1 MKKIRSLNLNT
12 KILLVGMLLPLG
24 FLGTFLLNNF
34 LKETYSSRKLELE
47 KSIENLLDKNV
58 DLGDYVGIRFL
69 GISLGNSK
77 INDKK
82 NIDSEIK
89 AKNVYVGIMPF
100 RSFLKQKWIVKI
112 SPKKAAINIDRDFF
126 KRDESYKND
135 RITKKSQSKYEL
147 NFNLN
152 KYSDL
157 KFNKAGLKTKVK
169 GNVIYKSRNRQIIA
183 NVKSNFDEKGFL
195 KLKFNTK
202 LNQDFLKLDLF
213 SKGLDLENSE
223 YIIGNRK
230 ISFKKGTFKSNFK
243 FNKSSKRTFCEG
255 RFSFTNLKI
264 KPEDFAENINSD
276 STRFFCKDNNL
287 IGNTEKLNY
296 GTLTSNF
303 NLNVPFNKSSNNI
316 DLIGSIGYIN
326 SLNPDIKLSG
336 NIPYWFDRRGINFGD
351 IDTSF
356 KINRTQ
362 LSNLNIFRKNDIR
375 GFITAKGE
383 LKGKITDPDISINF
397 NVDYPHFKGI
407 RIRETW
413 EGDIKNENNEF
424 LLNMKNR
431 YSPIPSFLSIK
442 FDSDLKLDNA
452 NFIRVFNSN
461 KGTVGIVKDNDI
473 YNWRADNFPLDEL
486 ELSLNKNQFDR
497 IDGIINGEG
506 SISSDQSYL
515 DGRIAWSLGKYG
527 NINLANSLFD
537 FRVKDNSFYI
547 NSSLYPIDGGI
558 IEVEYD
564 SSKNNLINSEFKD
577 ISTSWTILTA
587 VDIFNFDNKKVI
599 PVSKSNILDDLEI
612 NKDNKS
618 FKERI
623 DFINNFIENSN
634 VLEDKF
640 NLQKYLN
647 KFRSR
652 YNGKIT
658 IQGDRPDNY
667 KLTAKLN
674 GYLDVPKDEYKNS
687 KEEFS
692 IDLEGGLLTGKG
704 SLIINKLPLSTANI
718 FLNKPRDFI
727 GGIDMNLFYDLDTKS
742 FSSEI
747 SSNNSSIKNNIIIF
761 DKGLVEFNN
770 SIFDIDFSLLIN
782 DSEIPINIEGS
793 IPINKSDN
801 LDLRLIGNGKFIE
814 LIDIFA
820 DEYFTFKEGDV
831 NLRIILKGT
840 LNKPLLNGFVVINDS
855 EIDFFNNIIKDINS
869 IIIFDFDSLE
879 INNLK
884 AKTEDSGEIF
894 IKGSLPFY
902 SKNNSEKAKIN
913 LKANRFTLEKDNF
926 NFLIDSDIDLS
937 GSFESPVLGGSL
949 SFNNGFINFNSTN
962 QNNKKENNLI
972 RKEDK
977 KDWPEL
983 YWNNNEN
990 IEIISNETI
999 LNSVLLGETLPN
1011 YLDNLSFN
1019 NLKLKLGPDF
1029 KLQYSEIVQAYLD
1042 TKLDLTINGEVG
1054 KDLNARGLI
1063 YLKKGRANLYTTP
1076 FKLDKNKDN
1085 YILFASR
1092 SGVVPFINF
1101 SLVSKVPDSI
1111 IPISENNQDSNISGD
1126 LDVNAN
1132 SSGLGSFGIG
1142 NSRLIKIEASY
1153 EGFLDQLSFA
1163 DENRR
1168 IQLRSTP
1175 SYNRSQII
1183 GLIGGNSAN
1192 LINRAFI
1199 SQLNNADAFSER
1211 FQLSLYPALIENN
1224 DSLNNI
1230 FSNENLDIE
1239 NDGQSSSNEEFSSQA
1254 WVAEIGLD
1262 ITDAINFAFQT
1273 VPGRDDISPLGIL
1286 TFQANPNLELLGSYD
1301 SNGDWKS
1308 QVQLFF
1314 RY

>member
-1 MKKIRSLNLNT
+1 
-12 KILLVGMLLPLG
+12 MLLPLG

-112 SPKKAAINIDRDFF
+112 SPNEAAINIDRDFF
-126 KRDESYKND
+126 KRDESYKNV
-135 RITKKSQSKYEL
+135 RSTKKSQSKYEL

-183 NVKSNFDEKGFL
+183 NVKSKFDEKGFL
-195 KLKFNTK
+195 KFKFNTK
-202 LNQDFLKLDLF
+202 LNQDYLKLDLF
-213 SKGLDLENSE
+213 SNGLDLEDSE

-276 STRFFCKDNNL
+276 STRFFCKENNL

-336 NIPYWFDRRGINFGD
+336 NMPYWFDRRGINFGD

-375 GFITAKGE
+375 GFVTAKGE

-407 RIRETW
+407 RIREIW
-413 EGDIKNENNEF
+413 EGEINNKNDKF

-442 FDSDLKLDNA
+442 FDSNLKLDNVS
-452 NFIRVFNSN
+452 FSRIYNSN
-461 KGTVGIVKDNDI
+461 KGSIELFKENNSYI
-473 YNWRADNFPLDEL
+473 WKANNFTLDEL
-486 ELSLNKNQFDR
+486 ELSLSKNQFDR
-497 IDGIINGEG
+497 VNGIINGGG
-506 SISSDQSYL
+506 SISLDLSNL
-515 DGRIAWSLGKYG
+515 DGRLAWSLGKYR
-527 NINLANSLFD
+527 NIKLANSLFD
-537 FRVKDNSFYI
+537 FSFKNNSFYI

-564 SSKNNLINSEFKD
+564 SNKNNLINSEFTN
-577 ISTSWTILTA
+577 ISTRWTILTA
-587 VDIFNFDNKKVI
+587 VDIFNFDNKKDI
-599 PVSKSNILDDLEI
+599 PISKSNILSDLEI

-618 FKERI
+618 FKQKI
-623 DFINNFIENSN
+623 DFINNFIENN
-634 VLEDKF
+634 NALEDKF
-640 NLQKYLN
+640 NLQKYLS
-647 KFRSR
+647 KFSSR
-652 YNGKIT
+652 YNAKLT
-658 IQGDRPDNY
+658 IKGDRPSNY
-667 KLTAKLN
+667 NLNAKIN
-674 GYLDVPKDEYKNS
+674 GYFNDSIEDEKNN

-692 IDLEGGLLTGKG
+692 VDLEGGLLSGKG
-704 SLIINKLPLSTANI
+704 SLRIKKLPLSTANI
-718 FLNKPRDFI
+718 FLNQSRDFA
-727 GGIDMNLFYDLDTKS
+727 GGLDMNLFYDLDTRS
-742 FSSEI
+742 FASKI
-747 SSNNSSIKNNIIIF
+747 SSNNSTIKNTKIVFN
-761 DKGLVEFNN
+761 KGLIEFKN
-770 SIFDIDFSLLIN
+770 SIFDIDFSLLLN
-782 DSEIPINIEGS
+782 DSQIPINIEGS

-820 DEYFTFKEGDV
+820 DEYFVFKEGEV
-831 NLRIILKGT
+831 NLRMIIKGS
-840 LNKPLLNGFVVINDS
+840 LNKPILNGFIVIKDS
-855 EIDFFNNIIKDINS
+855 EIDFYKNIIKDINS
-869 IIIFDFDSLE
+869 LIIFDFDSLE
-879 INNLK
+879 IKNLK
-884 AKTEDSGEIF
+884 AKSEDSGDIS
-894 IKGSLPFY
+894 IRGSLPFY
-902 SKNNSEKAKIN
+902 SKNESGESEIN
-913 LKANRFTLEKDNF
+913 LITNKLTLKTDNS

-937 GSFESPVLGGSL
+937 GSFEKPVLGGNLSL
-949 SFNNGFINFNSTN
+949 NNGFINFDSNN
-962 QNNKKENNLI
+962 QNNKLDKNL
-972 RKEDK
+972 K
-977 KDWPEL
+977 KGAKNDWPEL
-983 YWNNNEN
+983 YWNNNKS

-1019 NLKLKLGPDF
+1019 NLKLKLGPNF

-1042 TKLDLTINGEVG
+1042 TKLDLNIKGKVG

-1063 YLKKGRANLYTTP
+1063 YLKNGKANLYTTP

-1126 LDVNAN
+1126 IDVNST
-1132 SSGLGSFGIG
+1132 SSGFGSFGIG

-1153 EGFLDQLSFA
+1153 EGFLDQLSFE

-1199 SQLNNADAFSER
+1199 SQINNADAFSER
-1211 FQLSLYPALIENN
+1211 FQFSLYPALIENN

-1239 NDGQSSSNEEFSSQA
+1239 NDGQSFSNEEFSSQA
-1254 WVAEIGLD
+1254 WVAELGLD

-1273 VPGRDDISPLGIL
+1273 VPGREDLSPLGIL